1 MAHDGIPHRSVTLVV
16 GHVVPRTGLSGLCGV
31 GRQRAADRK
40 DVRGS
45 RDVRCRYRCRNS
57 VGNGQPSSLSPATA
71 RTDSAS
77 CGSTPR
83 NVAGREATL
92 GGQLIEVG
100 GRTETLCG
108 VAVIFGP
115 LPAEQ
120 VHGRP
125 DALGQHG
132 SLAGPVVVNE
142 DHHGCD
148 PSHLIRSQ
156 PTSAFQVLLLKL
168 GVALLTIG
176 MMRLRAIVSRP
187 G

>member
-1 MAHDGIPHRSVTLVV
+1 MPELRREWTTVFLEP
-16 GHVVPRTGLSGLCGV
+16 GHGSN
-31 GRQRAADRK
+31 RQRILWIHAAE
-40 DVRGS
+40 RG
-45 RDVRCRYRCRNS
+45 
-57 VGNGQPSSLSPATA
+57 
-71 RTDSAS
+71 
-77 CGSTPR
+77 
-83 NVAGREATL
+83 AGHEATL
-92 GGQLIEVG
+92 GGQLVEVG

-142 DHHGCD
+142 DHHRCD
-148 PSHLIRSQ
+148 PSRLIRSQ